1 MHRRFD
7 AQYKVVV
14 VGASG
19 VGKTALVQRLVQDS
33 FSEER
38 VATVGVEFSC
48 YLASCGDETV
58 KLNIW
63 DTAGQERF
71 RAVSKAYFRDAVGAL
86 LVYAFNDQQS
96 FDDLALWLTDLQ
108 TLCAPNAVILLIGNK
123 SDLLDERV
131 IALGEAT
138 AFATRHGLDYC
149 ETSALKA
156 TNVTEVFVRLAATV
170 HGKAKTGQIRLPR
183 SDQNQVTL
191 LPVADPKPPRSCC

>member
-1 MHRRFD
+1 
-7 AQYKVVV
+7 
-14 VGASG
+14 
-19 VGKTALVQRLVQDS
+19 LVQRLVQNS

-38 VATVGVEFSC
+38 TATVGVEFGC

-71 RAVSKAYFRDAVGAL
+71 RSVSKAYFRDAVGAL

-96 FDDLALWLTDLQ
+96 FDDLALWLTELQ

-123 SDLLDERV
+123 CDLLDERV
-131 IALGEAT
+131 VALSEAT

-149 ETSALKA
+149 ETSALRA
-156 TNVTEVFVRLAATV
+156 TNVTEAFVRLAATV
-170 HGKAKTGQIRLPR
+170 HSRAKTGQIQLPR
-183 SDQNQVTL
+183 SEQNQVTL
-191 LPVADPKPPRSCC
+191 PPVADARPERRRCC